1 MYSYI
6 KGCDSN
12 MELERAREYQE
23 EPQSSYQEH
32 NNQTIFEKRYTSLE
46 ALIRAKFEH
55 GDQLLKVYVD
65 REEDRFYIDTFAA
78 YALGMLTYK
87 DASERFD
94 LGTKYLEISR
104 PILELLQRVFK
115 DRIEYVEINLSKKSE
130 YHIEN
135 SIDGSLRGN
144 DIDNID
150 SSSIDAN
157 DNKLTETKDDK
168 SNYDNFSQEDTNE
181 INKMMNDI
189 PQEDIKKYD
198 NYSK

>member
-46 ALIRAKFEH
+46 ALMRAKFEH

-104 PILELLQRVFK
+104 QIL
-115 DRIEYVEINLSKKSE
+115 
-130 YHIEN
+130 
-135 SIDGSLRGN
+135 
-144 DIDNID
+144 
-150 SSSIDAN
+150 
-157 DNKLTETKDDK
+157 
-168 SNYDNFSQEDTNE
+168 
-181 INKMMNDI
+181 
-189 PQEDIKKYD
+189 
-198 NYSK
+198 

>member
-1 MYSYI
+1 
-6 KGCDSN
+6 

-46 ALIRAKFEH
+46 ALIRAKFED
-55 GDQLLKVYVD
+55 GDQLLNVYVD